1 MDGIILI
8 DKPGGMTSHDVV
20 DEMRTKTGIRRIGHG
35 GTLDPIATGLLIVAM
50 GKACRALEFF
60 ENLNKEYEV
69 VMRLG
74 VKTDTLDREGKVL
87 ATQDASA
94 VDQAGFETALKSF
107 IGRIEQVVPDY
118 SAVRVKGKKLYERAR
133 EGEPIEAPKRTV
145 EIFDLQVLEFHNP
158 TARVRIA
165 CTKGCYVRAIA
176 RDVGDKLGTLAI
188 CDEVRRTKVGPFT
201 VEQAAHLDEL
211 SGSEDVKKR
220 LRPVDQA
227 LGFLPEVRVGLE
239 HQGRFLHGQV
249 LDLRPAADMMRLYGP
264 DGFLGIGQSSWG
276 RYIKP
281 RKVLR

>member
-20 DEMRTKTGIRRIGHG
+20 DELRSKTGIRRIGHG

-74 VKTDTLDREGKVL
+74 VRTDTLDREGKVL
-87 ATQDASA
+87 ATLDASA
-94 VDQAGFETALKSF
+94 IDEPAFDKALKSF
-107 IGRIEQVVPDY
+107 VGRIEQVVPDY

-145 EIFDLQVLEFHNP
+145 EIFNLEVLEFKNP
-158 TARVRIA
+158 TAKVRIA

-176 RDVGDKLGTLAI
+176 RDVGERLGNVAI
-188 CDEVRRTKVGPFT
+188 CDEVRRTKIGPFS
-201 VEQAAHLDEL
+201 VEQALKLDQL
-211 SGSEDVKKR
+211 AGSEDIQK
-220 LRPVDQA
+220 LLEPVDKA

-249 LDLRPAADMMRLYGP
+249 LDLRPAGDMMRLYGP